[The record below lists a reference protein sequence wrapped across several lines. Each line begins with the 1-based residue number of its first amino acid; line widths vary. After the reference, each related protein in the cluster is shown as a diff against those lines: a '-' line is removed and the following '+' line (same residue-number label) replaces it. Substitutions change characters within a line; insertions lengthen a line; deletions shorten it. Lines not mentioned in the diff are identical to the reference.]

1 VRIFSPRRVS
11 RAKLVGWSIPA
22 IVGLGVLFL
31 AGCAGGD
38 SSIIDPQGPVAYQ
51 QSVLFWFIFIVA
63 TLVFTVVESMLIYSV
78 VRFRARPNSPE
89 PRQIH
94 GNTRLEIAWTI
105 VPSLV
110 LFMVL
115 GYTIYTLVGIQEPA
129 NKAQT
134 FVNVVGHQWW
144 WEFRYFESAGDA
156 QIDVN
161 VQNGQTVENAPTPT
175 IVTADELVVPTGTVV
190 HLNLI
195 STNVIHSFWIP
206 KLAGKTDVI
215 PGHNNHMW
223 FQADVAS
230 TYPGACAEFCGDQHA
245 HMRFEVKSMAM
256 SDYRAWTTAQQQP
269 AHDPDTGTPKLTC
282 EQGWPGNNAT
292 LALQGKYYFFCK
304 TFTGNNACISCHSV
318 YGSTYGNIKALGVV
332 GPNLTHFGSRD
343 LIAGGVL
350 NNTPDDLAKWLT
362 DPQQWKPGNDMPNMG
377 ISPDEVQALVA
388 YLESL
393 Q

>member
-1 VRIFSPRRVS
+1 VRIFSPRKLS
-11 RAKLVGWSIPA
+11 RAKLIGWSIPA
-22 IVGLGVLFL
+22 IVVLGVLFL
-31 AGCAGGD
+31 AGCGGD
-38 SSIIDPQGPVAYQ
+38 SSIIDPQGPVALK
-51 QSVLFWFIFIVA
+51 QSDLFWFIFIVA
-63 TLVFTVVESMLIYSV
+63 TVVFVAVEGVLIYSV

-110 LFMVL
+110 LFLVL

-156 QIDVN
+156 QVDVN
-161 VQNGQTVENAPTPT
+161 ALNGQAVQNAPTPT
-175 IVTADELVVPTGTVV
+175 IVTADQLVVPTGTVV
-190 HLNLI
+190 HLNLV

-206 KLAGKTDVI
+206 KLTGKTDVV
-215 PGHNNHMW
+215 PGHDNHMW
-223 FQADVAS
+223 FQADTAG
-230 TYPGACAEFCGDQHA
+230 TFPGACAEFCGDQHA
-245 HMRFEVKSMAM
+245 HMRFEAQSMAM
-256 SDYRAWTTAQQQP
+256 TDYTAWVTAQQKP
-269 AHDPDTGTPKLTC
+269 AHDPDTNTPALTC
-282 EQGWPGNNAT
+282 DQGWPGNDAT

-304 TFTGNNACISCHSV
+304 TFAGNNACISCHSV

-350 NNTPDDLAKWLT
+350 NNNQDDLTKWLT
-362 DPQQWKPGNDMPNMG
+362 DPQQWKPGNDMPNLG
-377 ISPDEVQALVA
+377 LSPDEVQALVA